1 MGRVR
6 ISWDGIGL
14 AVGVLLVLLV
24 GGLEA
29 AHPLGLSLSRLT
41 GGLLTLDLLI
51 RAGIFTVVLVGLN
64 LLMGYAGQVSLGQ
77 AAFYGMGA
85 FCSAILTV
93 RARALGIP
101 SALSEAWW
109 WPWAVMA
116 MGAVG
121 VGLLAYRIGR
131 PVLRLRGHYLAMA
144 TLGLGIAVYIL
155 LRENLGLSHLDLTG
169 GFDGIQGIPRLRLG
183 GLVLWPAWRYFLL
196 VWSFAFGAILLGRNV
211 VRSRVG
217 RALRAIHGSEM
228 AAESVG
234 VEALGFVE
242 VAREEDRIYLGGLE
256 ERDRYSLILRKAEA
270 PGVTHIAFRVADPGD
285 LDRLADL
292 YQAAGCPIRWL
303 APEEEEAG
311 QGRALRVQDPSGLP
325 VEFFHQIAQRE
336 RLLQRFDRYRGV
348 HIMRLD
354 HFNCQVP
361 NVQEAYDW
369 WTGRL
374 GFYCI
379 PGSRRP
385 RRWSTSSPGR

>member
-1 MGRVR
+1 MGRVWR
-6 ISWDGIGL
+6 CWDGIGL
-14 AVGVLLVLLV
+14 AVGVLLMVLV

-29 AHPLGLSLSRLT
+29 AHPLGLSLPRLT

-116 MGAVG
+116 VGAVG
-121 VGLLAYRIGR
+121 VGLLAYGIGR

-155 LRENLGLSHLDLTG
+155 LRENLGLSHLNLTG

-196 VWSFAFGAILLGRNV
+196 VWTFAFGAILLGRNV
-211 VRSRVG
+211 VCSRVG

-234 VEALGFVE
+234 VEAPHYKALIFALSAGL
-242 VAREEDRIYLGGLE
+242 AALGGSLYAHFQTTVIPATFGFGPSLE
-256 ERDRYSLILRKAEA
+256 LVVMSAVGGMASIWGAPFGALAVLLVQEILRTRLHLLIPNAQGEFEAIAFGLILVLIMLFLPE
-270 PGVTHIAFRVADPGD
+270 GLTVGG
-285 LDRLADL
+285 L
-292 YQAAGCPIRWL
+292 RWL
-303 APEEEEAG
+303 
-311 QGRALRVQDPSGLP
+311 RR
-325 VEFFHQIAQRE
+325 R
-336 RLLQRFDRYRGV
+336 RLLF
-348 HIMRLD
+348 
-354 HFNCQVP
+354 
-361 NVQEAYDW
+361 
-369 WTGRL
+369 
-374 GFYCI
+374 
-379 PGSRRP
+379 
-385 RRWSTSSPGR
+385 PGRI